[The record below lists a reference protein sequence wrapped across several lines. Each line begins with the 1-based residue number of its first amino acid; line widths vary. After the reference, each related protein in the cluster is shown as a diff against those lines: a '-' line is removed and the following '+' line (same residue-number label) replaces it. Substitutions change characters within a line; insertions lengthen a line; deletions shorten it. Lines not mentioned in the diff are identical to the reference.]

1 MSDQASTTDA
11 IPETLVC
18 LANRIAS
25 LIALGAC
32 ALSGMNEAACAQPHS
47 RSSSARTASP
57 PASSTATAFDS
68 IADALESPGPDARAE
83 SAASRRVRL
92 AADRDRHLRIVIS
105 LDDRRL
111 WALVG
116 ADTLLDVPV
125 AVSSDARLRYAGRSW
140 SFATPRG
147 VRTVLAKRENPV
159 WIPPDW
165 HYAEVAREHGLKLA
179 TLTPG
184 GTKLRDGRRL
194 EVRDDTIGI
203 VDNVSGEYESL
214 PVDEEIVFDDK
225 LFIPP
230 LGTVNR
236 RIDGELGLH
245 ALDTGSGI
253 LLHGTPH
260 KSSIGAAVTHGCV
273 RLRDSDI
280 AWLYEM
286 VPVGTGVYIY

>member
-1 MSDQASTTDA
+1 M
-11 IPETLVC
+11 C
-18 LANRIAS
+18 LANRIAA

-32 ALSGMNEAACAQPHS
+32 ALSAMNETACAQPQS
-47 RSSSARTASP
+47 RSSAVRSGRPA
-57 PASSTATAFDS
+57 ASSIATAFDS
-68 IADALESPGPDARAE
+68 SALPLESPAPEVRHE
-83 SAASRRVRL
+83 SATSRRVRH
-92 AADRDRHLRIVIS
+92 AASRDRHLHIVVS

-111 WALVG
+111 WVLIAE
-116 ADTLLDVPV
+116 DTLLDVPV
-125 AVSSDARLRYAGRSW
+125 AVSSDARLEYAGRSW
-140 SFATPRG
+140 QFATPRG

-165 HYAEVAREHGLKLA
+165 HYAEVARDHGLELA
-179 TLTPG
+179 TLKPG
-184 GTKLRDGRRL
+184 GTKLQDGRRL

-203 VDNVSGEYESL
+203 VDAASGEYAAL
-214 PVDEEIVFDDK
+214 PVDEEIVFDQK

-230 LGTVNR
+230 IGTVNR

-273 RLRDSDI
+273 RLRDEDI

-286 VPVGTGVYIY
+286 VPVGTEVYIY